1 MVIKKK
7 IEKKELKNLD
17 KLYILQDT
25 NKIHENK
32 FSYLPK
38 TIDIFLNLLNN
49 NKLQIKNHY
58 LTKSESGYFL
68 KYGIN
73 QLDNNFLK
81 AVSILVNISIE
92 EIINNCVNKLEKDKD
107 LMIFTSLNNGEI
119 RYLFKNINNYI
130 DYIKNT
136 DTINYY
142 YIIDLLSIP
151 NILFKEGLNI
161 YLFNKIEKE
170 SIVDNKK
177 IISFDY
183 TIYYNNYENNYKLYD
198 PNIKTILLINDNNN
212 YYPIRFVKLIKKI
225 EIIDIFNYNKNENN
239 IINKI
244 NKLYEY
250 NNLSQNIIFKNINNN
265 YTAKNIYL
273 NLLKLNKK
281 DFIPKLQVLD
291 SIYKCNYF
299 VLNNNYLIFIEKP
312 SGILDN
318 IPLIKN
324 IKKYIF
330 DLESSL
336 KMYLTLDKLIEI
348 NLKPNYIY
356 YSSFSDNKYNV
367 IGLSIINQDALFL
380 PVVNQK
386 ITENNLK
393 NMLKKYKLIFQLKK
407 INNIKE
413 IDKAFIE
420 NNFNE
425 DNDIRVIESNLQNYQ
440 NEAYNIF
447 KLEISYYLQKY
458 QDDKKE
464 VIKIYNTDN
473 KKSSI
478 IN

>member
-1 MVIKKK
+1 MLKQGYNLNKKSGFYEKKVKIKNKDITLRAVQIKDYDGKGNNIYYTCDPNKNKEHMYIGFLSRSSNPYGHCMPCCFKKDQLTANNKDKKNYYLECIGNKEKK
-7 IEKKELKNLD
+7 IEKKKELKNLD

-38 TIDIFLNLLNN
+38 TIDIFLNLLDN

-212 YYPIRFVKLIKKI
+212 YYPIRFVKLIKK
-225 EIIDIFNYNKNENN
+225 
-239 IINKI
+239 
-244 NKLYEY
+244 
-250 NNLSQNIIFKNINNN
+250 
-265 YTAKNIYL
+265 
-273 NLLKLNKK
+273 
-281 DFIPKLQVLD
+281 
-291 SIYKCNYF
+291 
-299 VLNNNYLIFIEKP
+299 
-312 SGILDN
+312 
-318 IPLIKN
+318 
-324 IKKYIF
+324 
-330 DLESSL
+330 
-336 KMYLTLDKLIEI
+336 
-348 NLKPNYIY
+348 
-356 YSSFSDNKYNV
+356 
-367 IGLSIINQDALFL
+367 
-380 PVVNQK
+380 
-386 ITENNLK
+386 
-393 NMLKKYKLIFQLKK
+393 
-407 INNIKE
+407 
-413 IDKAFIE
+413 
-420 NNFNE
+420 
-425 DNDIRVIESNLQNYQ
+425 
-440 NEAYNIF
+440 
-447 KLEISYYLQKY
+447 
-458 QDDKKE
+458 
-464 VIKIYNTDN
+464 
-473 KKSSI
+473 
-478 IN
+478 